1 MRSFVLPLLSA
12 CAVVAAVSCRKP
24 QEEKDVPPSTTL
36 SMASSTATPHQPAIA
51 TVTPEGPEHSQ
62 VMRPVVTYT
71 GLDQPRSAHHE
82 TAGDRYLV
90 ANGKG
95 FISALAP
102 DGKVLDMRW
111 IAGGAKGVTLKSPR
125 GLTDFGGVLYVTD
138 GDTLRMFDVKTG
150 APKGE
155 TRIPGAAALADVV
168 AGPDGKLYVS
178 DTKADAV
185 FVVDEG
191 VARALAKGSLGGPSG
206 LVFDG
211 DDLWVA
217 SNRSGEVYRLD
228 AQGKKHDAY
237 AVQHGALEGI
247 ARVPPYFYVTSGVD
261 ASIFRGLTATS
272 GVTRGKL
279 GPFVQVVPLGS
290 PGGDLAFDRVR
301 SRMLVPIADKN
312 EVRVYELR

>member
-1 MRSFVLPLLSA
+1 MRSFVLPLVSV
-12 CAVVAAVSCRKP
+12 CALAALACRKP

-36 SMASSTATPHQPAIA
+36 SMASSTATPQQPAIA
-51 TVTPEGPEHSQ
+51 TVTPEGPAHSQ

-71 GLDQPRSAHHE
+71 GLDAPESAHHE

-90 ANGKG
+90 TNAKG
-95 FISALAP
+95 FVSALAP
-102 DGKVLDMRW
+102 DGKVLDLRW
-111 IAGGAKGVTLKSPR
+111 IAGGAKGVTLKSPK

-185 FVVDEG
+185 FVVDQG
-191 VARALAKGSLGGPSG
+191 AARPLAKGSLGGPSG

-217 SNRSGEVYRLD
+217 ADQSGEVYRLD
-228 AQGKKHDAY
+228 AKGKKHDAY
-237 AVQHGALEGI
+237 EVQHGALDGI

-261 ASIFRGLTATS
+261 ASLFRGLTATS

-301 SRMLVPIADKN
+301 ARMIVPIPAKN
-312 EVRVYELR
+312 EVRVFELR